1 MYVRGLEIMELK
13 YKELIKL
20 AFDED
25 LDNIGDIT
33 TNSIIPVGQEGKA
46 VLKAK
51 EDGVVSG
58 IQIFIDCFG
67 YIDGSVNINFNIS
80 DGDKVSVGDI
90 VAIITGKLNSILK
103 AERTA
108 LNFIQR
114 MSGIS
119 TLTSKFSKELEV
131 GKTKI
136 LDTRKTLPGFRS
148 LDKYAVKMGGGKNH
162 RIGLFDM
169 FLIKDNHIKAAGS
182 IAKAIEK
189 AKEYKQNNSLDAKIE
204 IEIKNIDEF
213 KTALANNVD
222 IIMLDNMSVE
232 DIVKCVKLNNTDTK
246 LEISGNVTL
255 NTIKD
260 LALTGVDF
268 ISSGALTH
276 SVKGLDLSLL
286 VL

>member
-1 MYVRGLEIMELK
+1 MDLK
-13 YKELIKL
+13 YKELIQL
-20 AFDED
+20 AFEED
-25 LDNIGDIT
+25 LDKIGDIT
-33 TNSIIPVGQEGKA
+33 TNSIIPVEQDGKA
-46 VLKAK
+46 ILKAK
-51 EDGVVSG
+51 ENGVVSG
-58 IQIFIDCFG
+58 IQIFKDCFE
-67 YIDGSVNINFNIS
+67 YIDKSVELNFNIS

-90 VAIITGKLNSILK
+90 VATIDGKLNSILK

-119 TLTSKFSKELEV
+119 TLTSKFSKELEI

-182 IAKAIEK
+182 IEKAIEK
-189 AKEYKQNNSLDAKIE
+189 AKEYKKSEGLTAKIE

-213 KTALANNVD
+213 RIALANDVD
-222 IIMLDNMSVE
+222 VIMLDNMSVE
-232 DIVKCVKLNNTDTK
+232 DVVTCVKLNTTDTK

-255 NTIKD
+255 DTIKG
-260 LALTGVDF
+260 LALTGVDYV
-268 ISSGALTH
+268 SSGALTH

>member
-1 MYVRGLEIMELK
+1 MELK

-136 LDTRKTLPGFRS
+136 LDTRKTLPGFRL

>member
-1 MYVRGLEIMELK
+1 MELK

-25 LDNIGDIT
+25 LDKIGDIT
-33 TNSIIPVGQEGKA
+33 TNSIISTKQEGKA
-46 VLKAK
+46 ILKAK
-51 EDGVVSG
+51 EEGVVSG
-58 IQIFIDCFG
+58 IQIFKDCFE
-67 YIDGSVNINFNIS
+67 YIDEGVEVEFSIS
-80 DGDKVSVGDI
+80 DGSKVYVGDI
-90 VAIITGKLNSILK
+90 VATISGKLNSILK
-103 AERTA
+103 TERTA

-148 LDKYAVKMGGGKNH
+148 LDKYAVKMGGGNNH

-182 IAKAIEK
+182 IEKAIEK
-189 AKEYKQNNSLDAKIE
+189 AKKYKQDNSLIAKIE
-204 IEIKNIDEF
+204 VEVKDIDEF
-213 KTALANNVD
+213 KIALAND
-222 IIMLDNMSVE
+222 IDVIMLDNMSID
-232 DIVKCVKLNNTDTK
+232 DIIICVRLNNSNTK

-260 LALTGVDF
+260 LVLTGVDY

>member
-1 MYVRGLEIMELK
+1 MELK

-25 LDNIGDIT
+25 LDKIGDIT
-33 TNSIIPVGQEGKA
+33 TNSIIPVEQEGKA
-46 VLKAK
+46 ILKAK
-51 EDGVVSG
+51 ENGVVSG
-58 IQIFIDCFG
+58 IQVFKDCFE
-67 YIDGSVNINFNIS
+67 YIDETVKVEFFIS
-80 DGDKVSVGDI
+80 DGDKVAVGDI
-90 VAIITGKLNSILK
+90 VATINGKLNSILK

-119 TLTSKFSKELEV
+119 TLTSKFSKKLQ
-131 GKTKI
+131 GTDTKI

-169 FLIKDNHIKAAGS
+169 FLIKDNHVKAAGS
-182 IAKAIEK
+182 VGDAITK
-189 AKEYKQNNSLDAKIE
+189 AKEYKMKNSLDVKIE
-204 IEIKNIDEF
+204 VEIRNIDEF
-213 KTALANNVD
+213 KEALQFGAD
-222 IIMLDNMSVE
+222 IIMLDNMSRE
-232 DIVKCVKLNNTDTK
+232 EIIECVKLNAGTSK

-255 NTIKD
+255 DNIERIAD
-260 LALTGVDF
+260 TGVDY

-286 VL
+286 VT

>member
-1 MYVRGLEIMELK
+1 MELK

-25 LDNIGDIT
+25 LDKIGDIT
-33 TNSIIPVGQEGKA
+33 TNSIISTGQEGKA
-46 VLKAK
+46 ILKAK
-51 EDGVVSG
+51 EEGVVSG
-58 IQIFIDCFG
+58 IQIFKDCFE
-67 YIDGSVNINFNIS
+67 YIDKSVELNFNIS

-90 VAIITGKLNSILK
+90 VATIDGKLNSILK

-136 LDTRKTLPGFRS
+136 LDTRKTLPGFRL

-182 IAKAIEK
+182 IAKAIAK

-222 IIMLDNMSVE
+222 IIMLDNMLVE

-260 LALTGVDF
+260 LALTGVDY

>member
-1 MYVRGLEIMELK
+1 MDLK

-20 AFDED
+20 AFEED
-25 LDNIGDIT
+25 IDKIGDIT
-33 TNSIIPVGQEGKA
+33 TNSIIPIEQEGKA
-46 VLKAK
+46 ILKAK
-51 EDGVVSG
+51 ENGVVSG
-58 IQIFIDCFG
+58 IQVFKDCFE
-67 YIDGSVNINFNIS
+67 YIDETVKVEFSIS
-80 DGDKVSVGDI
+80 DGGKVSVGDI
-90 VAIITGKLNSILK
+90 VATINGKLNSILK

-119 TLTSKFSKELEV
+119 TLTSKFSEKLE
-131 GKTKI
+131 GPKTKI

-162 RIGLFDM
+162 RIGLYDM
-169 FLIKDNHIKAAGS
+169 FLIKDNHVKAAGS
-182 IAKAIEK
+182 VGNAIVK
-189 AKEYKQNNSLDAKIE
+189 AKEYKINNALNAKIE
-204 IEIKNIDEF
+204 VEIKNIDEF
-213 KTALANNVD
+213 KEALQFGAD
-222 IIMLDNMSVE
+222 IIMLDNMSREVIME
-232 DIVKCVKLNNTDTK
+232 CVKLNAGTSK

-255 NTIKD
+255 ENIERIAD
-260 LALTGVDF
+260 TGVDY

>member
-1 MYVRGLEIMELK
+1 MDLK

-25 LDNIGDIT
+25 LDKIGDIT
-33 TNSIIPVGQEGKA
+33 TNSIISTKQEGKA
-46 VLKAK
+46 ILKAK
-51 EDGVVSG
+51 EEGVVSG
-58 IQIFIDCFG
+58 IQIFKDCFE
-67 YIDGSVNINFNIS
+67 YIDEGVEVEFSIS
-80 DGDKVSVGDI
+80 DGSKVYVGDI
-90 VAIITGKLNSILK
+90 VATISGKLNSILK
-103 AERTA
+103 TERTA

-148 LDKYAVKMGGGKNH
+148 LDKYAVKMGGGNNH

-182 IAKAIEK
+182 IEKAIEK
-189 AKEYKQNNSLDAKIE
+189 AKKYKQDNSLIAKIE
-204 IEIKNIDEF
+204 VEVKDIDEF
-213 KTALANNVD
+213 KIALAND
-222 IIMLDNMSVE
+222 IDVIMLDNMSID
-232 DIVKCVKLNNTDTK
+232 DIIICVRLNNSNTK

-260 LALTGVDF
+260 LVLTGVDY